1 MSKKSPHHSYYTSL
15 QSSNNLPPPFTITTM
30 NSRAHTNSL
39 LLVVLLELFFFSNA
53 FSFGGRAFVQRIAP
67 SSNDN
72 SHCQSR
78 LHSSIPL
85 DDEMRV
91 PSGAYGI
98 TTPPQ
103 AVNARAAAA
112 EFSLQTSSLIPICG
126 KPLSQSPAESIIS
139 YNKDLDLPRRSRTS
153 DTDLYE
159 TLTAVELSVSRIAMI
174 AALGLFSVEITTGK
188 SVLDQILRMLG

>member
-1 MSKKSPHHSYYTSL
+1 
-15 QSSNNLPPPFTITTM
+15 M

-39 LLVVLLELFFFSNA
+39 LLVVLLELFFIFSANA

-91 PSGAYGI
+91 PTGAFGI

-103 AVNARAAAA
+103 AVNARDATAA

-159 TLTAVELSVSRIAMI
+159 TLAAVELSVSRIAMI
-174 AALGLFSVEITTGK
+174 AALVLFSVEITTGK
-188 SVLDQILRMLG
+188 SVLDQILSMLG